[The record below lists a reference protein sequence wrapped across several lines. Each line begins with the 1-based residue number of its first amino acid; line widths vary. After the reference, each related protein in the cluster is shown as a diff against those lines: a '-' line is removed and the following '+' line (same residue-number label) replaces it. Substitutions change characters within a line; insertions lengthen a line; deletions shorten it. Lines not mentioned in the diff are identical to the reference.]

1 MNDDPRSDAGLLV
14 DLGKAFALS
23 DFFPLKHPTLVGAIL
38 KLESALLARARD
50 LHLEILPGGLALD
63 GVIPARRSPHVQRL
77 AERLNDLGVRTLTL
91 RHEIGSEALGRFLS
105 ERRGHVPGKIE
116 LDSVT
121 ATQKLYWKV
130 FWEQPEVA
138 DSLVT
143 PTQRELF
150 PLLKNMVA
158 VPKRDRENSQ
168 WNFGSPVL
176 LVDRPVGRG
185 QTGEPQRE

>member
-1 MNDDPRSDAGLLV
+1 MSEQQLAALTTAQIAGLRRADSV
-14 DLGKAFALS
+14 YSARVRAL
-23 DFFPLKHPTLVGAIL
+23 FVP
-38 KLESALLARARD
+38 
-50 LHLEILPGGLALD
+50 
-63 GVIPARRSPHVQRL
+63 
-77 AERLNDLGVRTLTL
+77 
-91 RHEIGSEALGRFLS
+91 LGRFLS
-105 ERRGHVPGKIE
+105 ERRGHTPGKVE

-150 PLLKNMVA
+150 PMLKNMVA

-185 QTGEPQRE
+185 QTGEPRRE